1 MRLDFN
7 VLWIDD
13 QPTGVIGAIENL
25 RFHVAEEGFMLQVKQ
40 VTNVEEALELVT
52 DHVLVDQIDLVLV
65 DFDLGVGDG
74 SGGEKVLA
82 AMKTAM
88 PYKEV
93 VFYSAA
99 ATADLRKRAFDEGV
113 EGVYCANR
121 MSLADTVKGV
131 FDALVKKVLD
141 IDHCR
146 GIILGATS
154 DIDYLVN
161 DILRAIDTELDAE
174 QRAEL
179 IGRALKMIDSN
190 LDRSR
195 KARDKLA
202 EAATME
208 AVLEQHQ
215 LFTSANRLQLL
226 RVITENR
233 YEEEQPELGEM
244 LKEYV
249 NRIPQ
254 VRNMFGHVPLA
265 AGDAHKAL
273 SDFGGA
279 TVDPDTLRDVRKE
292 LIRFRDQFLRLA
304 GLAGCVVE
312 NSDSTPADET

>member
-13 QPTGVIGAIENL
+13 QPSGVIGAIENL
-25 RFHVAEEGFMLQVKQ
+25 RFHVAEEGFMLRVKQ
-40 VTNVEEALELVT
+40 VTNVEEALDLVR
-52 DHVLVDQIDLVLV
+52 DHVLIDQIDLVLV

-74 SGGEKVLA
+74 SGGETVLA

-93 VFYSAA
+93 VFYSAV
-99 ATADLRKRAFDEGV
+99 ATADLRRHAFEEGV

-161 DILRAIDTELDAE
+161 DILRAIDAKLDDE
-174 QRAEL
+174 QRAES
-179 IGRALKMIDSN
+179 IAQGLKMIDSN

-195 KARDKLA
+195 KTRDKLA
-202 EAATME
+202 EAATMD
-208 AVLEQHQ
+208 AMLEQHQ

-226 RVITENR
+226 RVILKGL
-233 YEEEQPELGEM
+233 YEDEQPELGEM

-273 SDFGGA
+273 SNFGGA

-292 LIRFRDQFLRLA
+292 LIRFRDHFLRLA
-304 GLAGCVVE
+304 ELAGCIVE
-312 NSDSTPADET
+312 RNESSSGDEA